1 MILPAYIWKYLM
13 FLDLLPPCLSLP
25 ATFHAGLVTELP
37 LGTSKGLIFP
47 RQSSTGRAYV
57 LPDAETRSP
66 CERPSSGT
74 CIGSIPDLPMGLTS
88 LQ

>member
-1 MILPAYIWKYLM
+1 MILPAYIWKYLT

-47 RQSSTGRAYV
+47 DSAPLGEHMCFQMLRLAPLVR
-57 LPDAETRSP
+57 
-66 CERPSSGT
+66 
-74 CIGSIPDLPMGLTS
+74 GLA
-88 LQ
+88 QGPA